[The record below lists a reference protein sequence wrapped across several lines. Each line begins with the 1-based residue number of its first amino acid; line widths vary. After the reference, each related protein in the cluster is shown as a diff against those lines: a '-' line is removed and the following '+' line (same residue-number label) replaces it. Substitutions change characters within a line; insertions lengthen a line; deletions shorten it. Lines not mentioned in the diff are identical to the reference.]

1 MKLKNLII
9 IPLFFASL
17 CAFDPSQDQQTSL
30 ISKQKLV
37 INNRPLI
44 RVNGKIISLIDVVK
58 RMDVNIHEYFPQAK
72 ENVVAQY
79 QYYMHQWKATLE
91 ELVTNEL
98 MLADAE
104 EREIKVNDAEIRQEM
119 DKRFGP
125 NIIANIDK
133 IGLSFEEVRSLIYSD
148 IVGKRMLGYNVFSR
162 AMQNVRPEQIKDAYT
177 GYLLKNPEKSEWE
190 YDVLTIRGND
200 PKYCEKVAKQAS
212 ALISEKALSFT
223 SLASDLEKEYKGK
236 NLKIVASKDYTVDD
250 KTISLGHKQVLE
262 GLKEGEYSPAV
273 AQASRTAGE
282 DVYRIFHLKSHK
294 TIVPNVFQE
303 MYGKLRDE
311 LFGVEAMKLR
321 KEYTASLKT
330 KFGIT
335 DEEME
340 KAITS
345 DYEPFSLR

>member
-1 MKLKNLII
+1 MTRLKILIL
-9 IPLFFASL
+9 PLL
-17 CAFDPSQDQQTSL
+17 ITMLTAFEPSQMQQPPMTTG
-30 ISKQKLV
+30 QKLV

-44 RVNGKIISLIDVVK
+44 RVNGKVISLIDVVK

-79 QYYMHQWKATLE
+79 QYYMHQWKPTLE

-104 EREIKVNDAEIRQEM
+104 EREIKVTDADIRQEM

-162 AMQNVRPEQIKDAYT
+162 AMQNVRPEQIKDSYT
-177 GYLLKNPEKSEWE
+177 GYLKENPEKTEWE
-190 YDVLTIRGND
+190 YEVLTIRGKD
-200 PKYCEKVAKQAS
+200 SSYCEKVASEAS
-212 ALISEKALSFT
+212 KLISEKALSFT
-223 SLASDLEKEYKGK
+223 SLATDLEKQHKSK
-236 NLKIVASKDYTVDD
+236 SLKIAASKDYTVDD
-250 KTISLGHKQVLE
+250 KTISLGHKEILQN
-262 GLKEGEYSPAV
+262 LKEGEYSAAV
-273 AQASRTAGE
+273 SQASRTAGE
-282 DVYRIFHLKSHK
+282 NVYRIFHLKSEKHI
-294 TIVPNVFQE
+294 TPNPFPD
-303 MYGKLRDE
+303 MYTKLRDD
-311 LFGVEAMKLR
+311 LFSVEAMKLR
-321 KEYTASLKT
+321 KEYTASLKK
-330 KFGIT
+330 KFGIN

-345 DYEPFSLR
+345 DYEPFSLK